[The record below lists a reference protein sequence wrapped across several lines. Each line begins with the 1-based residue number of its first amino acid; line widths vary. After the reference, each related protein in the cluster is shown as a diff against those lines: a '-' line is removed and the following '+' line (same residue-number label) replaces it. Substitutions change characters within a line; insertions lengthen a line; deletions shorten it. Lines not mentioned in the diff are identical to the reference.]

1 MENAKKKIKQLTV
14 SCVISDYLV
23 CSCFLRSLFVAII
36 MSLTVHLTCFLTGLD
51 YESCPTAAECENNAV
66 DAFWRMASM
75 TVNSALTHTVYISEH
90 IPGGLGKHCWV
101 KTDLSLILY

>member
-1 MENAKKKIKQLTV
+1 MPRKKKKKQQLPV
-14 SCVISDYLV
+14 SCVMSNYLV
-23 CSCFLRSLFVAII
+23 RSCFLRSLFVVII
-36 MSLTVHLTCFLTGLD
+36 MSLTVHITCFLTGLD

-75 TVNSALTHTVYISEH
+75 TVSSALTHTLYISEH

-101 KTDLSLILY
+101 KTDLSLILC